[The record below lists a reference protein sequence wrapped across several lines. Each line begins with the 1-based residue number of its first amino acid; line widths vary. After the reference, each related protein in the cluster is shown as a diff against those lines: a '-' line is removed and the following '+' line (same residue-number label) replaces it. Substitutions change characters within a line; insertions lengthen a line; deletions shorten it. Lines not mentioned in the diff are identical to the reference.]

1 MRARTDEMIG
11 QYNKLFLIGVCA
23 ACIIGIVIV
32 AILQILSV
40 SDPAE
45 RIARIPYGGYLFSV
59 FILGALWSVYKLG
72 HNRTSQ
78 ESGSRSAIRIAFASF
93 GVAGVFYFLAYA
105 VSLVCCGVE
114 GVRFVNANIFSFFA
128 VGVVLSLPL
137 VLKRL
142 R

>member
-1 MRARTDEMIG
+1 MTG
-11 QYNKLFLIGVCA
+11 QYNKLFLIGVCV
-23 ACIIGIVIV
+23 ACIIGIVVV

-45 RIARIPYGGYLFSV
+45 GIETIPYAGYLFSV
-59 FILGALWSVYKLG
+59 LVLGALWSVYKLRR
-72 HNRTSQ
+72 NRASQ
-78 ESGSRSAIRIAFASF
+78 ESGSRSAIGIAFSSF
-93 GVAGVFYFLAYA
+93 GVAGVFYFFAYA

-114 GVRFVNANIFSFFA
+114 GVRFVSANIFAFFA
-128 VGVVLSLPL
+128 VGVIISLPF